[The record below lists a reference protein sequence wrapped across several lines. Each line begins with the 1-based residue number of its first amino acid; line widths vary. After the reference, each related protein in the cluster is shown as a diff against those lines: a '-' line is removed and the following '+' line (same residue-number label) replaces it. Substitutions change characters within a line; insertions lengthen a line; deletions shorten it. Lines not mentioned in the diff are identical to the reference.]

1 MQLKVIIRRGKIRPR
16 ANLRQ
21 RKKLRNAIRVTYFD
35 RKHNIISP
43 KENFIEDFKS
53 LYVIIKYK
61 MHFIVTLITG
71 YEF

>member
-1 MQLKVIIRRGKIRPR
+1 MQLKVIIHRGKIRPR

-21 RKKLRNAIRVTYFD
+21 RKKLRNAIWVTYFD